1 MKAYELL
8 FFVNPSLDDEAR
20 AGVMKRIDSTI
31 VENGGAV
38 ESVEDWGKRKL
49 AYTIDKL
56 TEGDYTLINFQ
67 LDPACIAEL
76 DRVLGI
82 LDGVVCKIG
91 LSLLFVN
98 VMGMGYVG
106 YFMGIA
112 FSRILPGILCFAY
125 YLSGK
130 WKTRKLLSD

>member
-67 LDPACIAEL
+67 LDPAYIAEL

-82 LDGVVCKIG
+82 LDGVVRSMI
-91 LSLLFVN
+91 VRR
-98 VMGMGYVG
+98 
-106 YFMGIA
+106 A
-112 FSRILPGILCFAY
+112 EA
-125 YLSGK
+125 
-130 WKTRKLLSD
+130 

>member
-38 ESVEDWGKRKL
+38 ESVEDWCKRKL

-82 LDGVVCKIG
+82 LDGVVRSMI
-91 LSLLFVN
+91 VRR
-98 VMGMGYVG
+98 
-106 YFMGIA
+106 A
-112 FSRILPGILCFAY
+112 EA
-125 YLSGK
+125 
-130 WKTRKLLSD
+130 

>member
-82 LDGVVCKIG
+82 LDGVVR
-91 LSLLFVN
+91 
-98 VMGMGYVG
+98 
-106 YFMGIA
+106 
-112 FSRILPGILCFAY
+112 SRIVRRAEA
-125 YLSGK
+125 
-130 WKTRKLLSD
+130 

>member
-8 FFVNPSLDDEAR
+8 FFVNPSIDDEAR

-31 VENGGAV
+31 VENGGV
-38 ESVEDWGKRKL
+38 VDSVEDWGKRKL

-82 LDGVVCKIG
+82 MDGVVRSMI
-91 LSLLFVN
+91 VRR
-98 VMGMGYVG
+98 
-106 YFMGIA
+106 A
-112 FSRILPGILCFAY
+112 EA
-125 YLSGK
+125 
-130 WKTRKLLSD
+130 

>member
-67 LDPACIAEL
+67 LDSACIAEL

-82 LDGVVCKIG
+82 LDGVVRSMI
-91 LSLLFVN
+91 VRR
-98 VMGMGYVG
+98 
-106 YFMGIA
+106 A
-112 FSRILPGILCFAY
+112 EA
-125 YLSGK
+125 
-130 WKTRKLLSD
+130 

>member
-1 MKAYELL
+1 MNAYELL

-67 LDPACIAEL
+67 LDSACIAEL

-82 LDGVVCKIG
+82 LDGVVRSMI
-91 LSLLFVN
+91 VRR
-98 VMGMGYVG
+98 
-106 YFMGIA
+106 A
-112 FSRILPGILCFAY
+112 EA
-125 YLSGK
+125 
-130 WKTRKLLSD
+130 

>member
-76 DRVLGI
+76 DRVLCI
-82 LDGVVCKIG
+82 MDGVVRSMI
-91 LSLLFVN
+91 VRR
-98 VMGMGYVG
+98 
-106 YFMGIA
+106 A
-112 FSRILPGILCFAY
+112 EA
-125 YLSGK
+125 
-130 WKTRKLLSD
+130 